1 VPTLLLTTFLKKK
14 NKSNQIKNY
23 VRVEEA
29 SFLDH
34 QSQLKPFP
42 FLPESVCFRGFK
54 NKINFLKLIFNF

>member
-42 FLPESVCFRGFK
+42 FLPESVCFRGF
-54 NKINFLKLIFNF
+54 